1 MKRAIPYILMS
12 LYFFSFL
19 IQEIIFANL
28 AWDRKYPQLAFIS
41 IINISSFIY
50 FFKINKLYDFF
61 LISKKNNLLLAY
73 FIFLI
78 FCVISILN
86 SENLSE
92 SIIVLGSYFTFFL
105 SFLFIYFNSI
115 LIGNKRFIKFIIILL
130 SISIF
135 IESTAVLFA
144 SFEIVF
150 LDQGLVER
158 TLNIRGFSGNINIT
172 AFSIVLKIPV
182 LMYLI
187 FRNSNTNILLISYL
201 LLFLSFCS
209 ALVLLSRGAILS
221 LIVIHAIFILLKFRI
236 LNFKK
241 TLIYLL
247 VIVSSYIVSENVFL
261 SQNSNKILER
271 VSSIN
276 PNISDDS
283 INDRLRYYSQAIESI
298 KKHPLIG
305 VGVGNWKLKSVYY
318 DSKNMSS
325 YTVPLHVHNDL
336 LQVFAE
342 IGIMGFL
349 AYLYLLLTP
358 IILSF
363 IKYLKTKNHNLN
375 ILIILMMTSYFIDSF
390 FNFPISRVIS
400 HMSLIFILVMFI
412 NINKKQRITNE

>member
-1 MKRAIPYILMS
+1 
-12 LYFFSFL
+12 
-19 IQEIIFANL
+19 
-28 AWDRKYPQLAFIS
+28 
-41 IINISSFIY
+41 
-50 FFKINKLYDFF
+50 
-61 LISKKNNLLLAY
+61 
-73 FIFLI
+73 
-78 FCVISILN
+78 
-86 SENLSE
+86 
-92 SIIVLGSYFTFFL
+92 
-105 SFLFIYFNSI
+105 LFIYFNSI

>member
-1 MKRAIPYILMS
+1 
-12 LYFFSFL
+12 
-19 IQEIIFANL
+19 
-28 AWDRKYPQLAFIS
+28 
-41 IINISSFIY
+41 
-50 FFKINKLYDFF
+50 
-61 LISKKNNLLLAY
+61 
-73 FIFLI
+73 
-78 FCVISILN
+78 
-86 SENLSE
+86 
-92 SIIVLGSYFTFFL
+92 
-105 SFLFIYFNSI
+105 
-115 LIGNKRFIKFIIILL
+115 
-130 SISIF
+130 
-135 IESTAVLFA
+135 
-144 SFEIVF
+144 
-150 LDQGLVER
+150 
-158 TLNIRGFSGNINIT
+158 
-172 AFSIVLKIPV
+172 
-182 LMYLI
+182 MYLI

>member
-241 TLIYLL
+241 TVIYLL

-363 IKYLKTKNHNLN
+363 IKYLKTKDHNLN

>member
-1 MKRAIPYILMS
+1 MS